1 MALSTPAQQAGILSF
16 YDAPEKGPH
25 ITIKILLISVIV
37 FTLLVIVLDHIAAI

>member
-25 ITIKILLISVIV
+25 ITIKLLLICVLV
-37 FTLLVIVLDHIAAI
+37 FTLLVIVLDHVVAV